1 MDLAI
6 VYMVAGIS
14 SRFGGRIKQFAKV
27 GPEGE
32 SLIEYSLK
40 QALKA
45 GFNKIIFI
53 VGKKTESIFKEKFGE
68 SFLDVPVYY
77 AYQDYDENKR
87 DKPWGTVD
95 AVCSINKIIDC
106 PLVVCNGDDIYGEES
121 FKILFE
127 HFENC
132 NLLGKKE
139 EATVGYRL
147 GEVIPDKGTVH
158 RGVFEIDEDRYVKDL
173 NEVFNIEKS
182 NLNATNTKHDDLCS
196 MNVFALFPETVIKLN
211 DRLEFFKFKNRG
223 SRIAECLLPEEM
235 GNLIKMN
242 KIKLKIY
249 SSSGKWFGITNPEDE
264 EVVRDGLKKFN

>member
-6 VYMVAGIS
+6 VYMVAGVS

-45 GFNKIIFI
+45 GFNKIIFV
-53 VGKKTESIFKEKFGE
+53 VGEKTESVFKEKFKD

-95 AVCSINKIIDC
+95 ALCSIKEIINC
-106 PLVVCNGDDIYGEES
+106 PFVVCNGDDIYGDES
-121 FKILFE
+121 FKILSE
-127 HFENC
+127 H
-132 NLLGKKE
+132 LSGKNE
-139 EATVGYRL
+139 EATVGYKL
-147 GEVIPDKGTVH
+147 GEVIPDKGAVH
-158 RGVFEIDEDRYVKDL
+158 RAIFEIDEEGYVKDL
-173 NEVFNIEKS
+173 DEIFNIDKS
-182 NLNATNTKHDDLCS
+182 DLDATNTKHDDLCS
-196 MNVFALFPETVIKLN
+196 MNIFALFPETVMKLN
-211 DRLEFFKFKNRG
+211 ERLEFFKFMNRG
-223 SRIAECLLPEEM
+223 SRTAECLLPNEVNE
-235 GNLIKMN
+235 LIKTN

-249 SSSGKWFGITNPEDE
+249 PSSGKWFGITNPEDE
-264 EVVRDGLKKFN
+264 EVVREALKE